1 MRNLQP
7 LLKLLE
13 KDQVGIRQYKD
24 GKVNAEKY
32 KKINK
37 EVVDEFKKYIKN
49 QGFPFKNL
57 YGQDVYKAAVVLT
70 LHADNNFLESIFEV
84 IKKAGEDK
92 VDIKDKAYFIDRILV
107 YKGKP
112 QKYGTQFKVGA
123 GGLMELYS
131 IDDPDNV
138 NTRRAELGLE
148 PMEEYKKRAQEQG

>member
-1 MRNLQP
+1 MGKLM
-7 LLKLLE
+7 LK
-13 KDQVGIRQYKD
+13 
-24 GKVNAEKY
+24 NT

-57 YGQDVYKAAVVLT
+57 CGQEVYKAAIVLA

-84 IKKAGEDK
+84 IKEAGKDK

-112 QKYGTQFKVGA
+112 QIYLTQFKISA
-123 GGLMELYS
+123 NGLMKLSPIE
-131 IDDPDNV
+131 DPDNV
-138 NTRRAELGLE
+138 NKRRAELGLE
-148 PMEEYKKRAQEQG
+148 PLEEYKKRAQGQG